1 MAQPQFEEVL
11 TGTYLLRIPFGPVW
25 TGIILI
31 RGEENILID
40 SSHLEPE
47 PYLIPA
53 LA

>member
-47 PYLIPA
+47 P
-53 LA
+53 